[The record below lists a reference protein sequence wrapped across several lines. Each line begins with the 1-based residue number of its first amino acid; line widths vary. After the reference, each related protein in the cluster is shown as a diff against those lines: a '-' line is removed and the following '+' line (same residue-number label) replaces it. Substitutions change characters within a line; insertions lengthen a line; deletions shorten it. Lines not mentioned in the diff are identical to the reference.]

1 MRFESEQDF
10 PNPPQS
16 TNTRTQ
22 STLDFFQPNRADEW
36 TEGFPKSQNGH
47 DKYYQDLP
55 GTFVGM
61 ATTLSP
67 YERIQ
72 GLGEPQIFS
81 NGQDPFEIS
90 SSNQPFQQQR
100 ISYPFPYSEAPSG
113 NSQIIPSRS
122 ALATQQAFQSFYGTS
137 GNPYNNTSPI
147 AENGSH
153 PFPTPPQSSH
163 VPEFFHSND
172 FGGFSR
178 AAPIPRPLRFGSDIR
193 FGSDVRFEGPGFM
206 APPDQESDEALFR
219 RRKAH
224 LECLKPE
231 PSPASTHPSSPVQQK
246 RNQTQL
252 QHPGYATGLAQR
264 PLIQSPSTSQKFN
277 VHAQLDQTPRKRRK
291 ADFDDDSDYEDPS
304 TPVNP
309 RSKRTKVSSSPNITP
324 MRQDSTSTSRGSN
337 ARSRQAS
344 IKNSRQCLSEEQKKH
359 NHIISEQKR
368 RDLIKKGYT
377 GIQHLV
383 PSLTGTKTSKG
394 NILESAADWLEDIVD
409 CNRAL
414 RQQLEYMK
422 GGGT

>member
-16 TNTRTQ
+16 TNTRAQ
-22 STLDFFQPNRADEW
+22 STLDFLQPNRADEW

-47 DKYYQDLP
+47 DKYYEDLP

-67 YERIQ
+67 YERFH
-72 GLGEPQIFS
+72 GLGETHMFG
-81 NGQDPFEIS
+81 NGQDPFEINS
-90 SSNQPFQQQR
+90 ANQPFQQQR
-100 ISYPFPYSEAPSG
+100 ISFPFQYSEASSA

-122 ALATQQAFQSFYGTS
+122 SLATHQAFQPFYGASSHTYS
-137 GNPYNNTSPI
+137 NTSPI
-147 AENGSH
+147 ADNGSH

-163 VPEFFHSND
+163 VPEFFHSNE

-178 AAPIPRPLRFGSDIR
+178 AAPTPRTLRFGSDIR

-231 PSPASTHPSSPVQQK
+231 PSPASTHPPSPVQQK
-246 RNQTQL
+246 RAQPQL
-252 QHPGYATGLAQR
+252 QRANYTASLAQQ

-277 VHAQLDQTPRKRRK
+277 VNAQLDQTPRKRRK

-324 MRQDSTSTSRGSN
+324 IRQDSTTIKGGN
-337 ARSRQAS
+337 TRSRQNS

-383 PSLTGTKTSKG
+383 PSLKGTKTSKG
-394 NILESAADWLEDIVD
+394 NILESAADWLEDILH
-409 CNRAL
+409 CNDRL
-414 RQQLEYMK
+414 RQRLEYLK
-422 GGGT
+422 RGGT